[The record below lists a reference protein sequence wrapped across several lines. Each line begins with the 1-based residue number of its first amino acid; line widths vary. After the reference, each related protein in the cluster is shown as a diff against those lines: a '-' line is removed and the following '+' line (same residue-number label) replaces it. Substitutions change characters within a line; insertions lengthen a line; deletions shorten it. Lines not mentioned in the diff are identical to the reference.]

1 MTPHGM
7 LRVDGTRIVADDG
20 PVTLRGFGLGVGPDG
35 AEQLADAFSFA
46 HCRIREG
53 LATIL
58 RRAAR

>member
-20 PVTLRGFGLGVGPDG
+20 PVTLRGFGLGGWNM
-35 AEQLADAFSFA
+35 ADAFSFA
-46 HCRIREG
+46 HRRIREG

-58 RRAAR
+58 GRAAR

>member
-20 PVTLRGFGLGVGPDG
+20 PVTLRGFGLGGWNM
-35 AEQLADAFSFA
+35 ADAFSFA